1 MFERLTMDNL
11 AASVVCTSDSE
22 GTAASR
28 NVAGEPDAVKYLYQC
43 YKRSVELI
51 RRPQFRNISQECIDR
66 CSEVIAQNGRIAFQL
81 MTAVFP
87 NTRPCYQFVEIMLE
101 SSVEGGENVNSFSE
115 VSFSNYT

>member
-28 NVAGEPDAVKYLYQC
+28 SVAAEPDAVKYLYQC

-51 RRPQFRNISQECIDR
+51 RRPQFRNISKECVDR

-115 VSFSNYT
+115 VFFSNYT